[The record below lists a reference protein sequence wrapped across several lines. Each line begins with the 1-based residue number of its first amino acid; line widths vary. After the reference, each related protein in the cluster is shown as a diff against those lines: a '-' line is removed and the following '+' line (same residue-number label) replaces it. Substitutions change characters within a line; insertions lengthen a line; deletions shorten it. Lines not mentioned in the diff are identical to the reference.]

1 MPLTKTPVSMA
12 SQPARCTTNSS
23 RKMPA
28 LVVCFKCKKNVNIT
42 KTAMCCICKN
52 RYEPNCD
59 GYPEQTYRLMDQDS
73 KNKWR
78 CKTCIKKMAISS
90 KDICNVT
97 LRKKPACTTKKSL
110 PETCIKKTNL
120 SPPAQDSH
128 VLTDY
133 DTSYKTDTSPNKL
146 SKSADGTPTNI
157 STVSELQDT
166 IAQLTAK
173 LESTENELENRIL
186 ENNDLNKQVNKLTAE
201 IKVMKSLYRPSTII
215 ESTPI
220 KTDKKEIYS
229 RFNQNV
235 SSTPLSPRLT
245 ANTNTD
251 PIHSHLQQKIIIL
264 QKELQSAEEEIKV
277 LNTQI
282 QELEQSLKTTSK
294 PTSEPTSPTE
304 IHPTSNLHQCLIEKT
319 ISIFGAQQCVGL
331 AAALL
336 RSRKSTQY
344 ER

>member
-1 MPLTKTPVSMA
+1 
-12 SQPARCTTNSS
+12 
-23 RKMPA
+23 
-28 LVVCFKCKKNVNIT
+28 
-42 KTAMCCICKN
+42 
-52 RYEPNCD
+52 
-59 GYPEQTYRLMDQDS
+59 
-73 KNKWR
+73 
-78 CKTCIKKMAISS
+78 
-90 KDICNVT
+90 
-97 LRKKPACTTKKSL
+97 
-110 PETCIKKTNL
+110 
-120 SPPAQDSH
+120 
-128 VLTDY
+128 
-133 DTSYKTDTSPNKL
+133 
-146 SKSADGTPTNI
+146 
-157 STVSELQDT
+157 
-166 IAQLTAK
+166 
-173 LESTENELENRIL
+173 
-186 ENNDLNKQVNKLTAE
+186 
-201 IKVMKSLYRPSTII
+201 MKSLYRSSTII

-220 KTDKKEIYS
+220 NTDKKETYS

-245 ANTNTD
+245 ANINTD

-344 ER
+344 ERRT